1 MISAGTGTF
10 DTYPGHS
17 ELCGLVMHL
26 TAVLKNDIWTDMLHR
41 RGI

>member
-26 TAVLKNDIWTDMLHR
+26 TAVLKNDIWTNMLYR